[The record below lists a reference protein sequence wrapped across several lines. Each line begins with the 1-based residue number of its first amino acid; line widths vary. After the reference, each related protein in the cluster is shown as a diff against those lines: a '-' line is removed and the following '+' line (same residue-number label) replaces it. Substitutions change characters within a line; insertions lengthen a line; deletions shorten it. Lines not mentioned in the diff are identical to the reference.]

1 MVCYKMKFTKKIY
14 SVPYNRYLKLQ
25 SFLRKR
31 RREILIFLEHTST
44 ITAGSNYNIQNLLV
58 SEEYLLE
65 KSVQFFQVE
74 RGGDLTAH
82 EVGQLVIYPHIDLK
96 KRNITI
102 GDYLHLLTQTLIQ
115 SISDVWG
122 ILVIE
127 NKEKPGLYLASN
139 PNKKLVSMGV
149 YFKSYFTSY
158 GVAINLRN
166 DLSVFRMINPCGQ
179 DAANMVSLLSLGL
192 DTSIEKEEEFRE
204 TFLMKFTTALDSF
217 STCQN

>member
-1 MVCYKMKFTKKIY
+1 MVCYKMKFIKKIY

>member
-1 MVCYKMKFTKKIY
+1 MKFTKKIY
-14 SVPYNRYLKLQ
+14 SVPYNRYVQLQ
-25 SFLRKR
+25 FLLRKKR
-31 RREILIFLEHTST
+31 KEIVIFLEHTST

>member
-1 MVCYKMKFTKKIY
+1 MKFIKKIY

-25 SFLRKR
+25 SSLRKR

-122 ILVIE
+122 LLVIE

>member
-1 MVCYKMKFTKKIY
+1 MKFIKKIY

>member
-1 MVCYKMKFTKKIY
+1 MKFTKKIY
-14 SVPYNRYLKLQ
+14 SVPYNRYLNLQ

-65 KSVQFFQVE
+65 NSVQFFQVE

-82 EVGQLVIYPHIDLK
+82 EIGQLVIYPHIDLK

-122 ILVIE
+122 LLVIE
-127 NKEKPGLYLASN
+127 NKEKPGLYLESN

-192 DTSIEKEEEFRE
+192 DTSTKKEEEFRE
-204 TFLMKFTTALDSF
+204 IFLKKFTIALGSF
-217 STCQN
+217 STCQK

>member
-1 MVCYKMKFTKKIY
+1 MKFTKKIY

>member
-1 MVCYKMKFTKKIY
+1 MKFTKKIY

-122 ILVIE
+122 LLVIE

>member
-115 SISDVWG
+115 SISEVWG

>member
-1 MVCYKMKFTKKIY
+1 MKFTKKIY

-166 DLSVFRMINPCGQ
+166 DLSVFRMINPCG
-179 DAANMVSLLSLGL
+179 
-192 DTSIEKEEEFRE
+192 
-204 TFLMKFTTALDSF
+204 
-217 STCQN
+217 

>member
-1 MVCYKMKFTKKIY
+1 MKFTKKIY

-82 EVGQLVIYPHIDLK
+82 EIGQLVIYPHIDLK

-102 GDYLHLLTQTLIQ
+102 GDYLHLLTQTMIH
-115 SISDVWG
+115 SISEVWN
-122 ILVIE
+122 LSVIQD
-127 NKEKPGLYLASN
+127 KEKPGLYLASE
-139 PNKKLVSMGV
+139 PTKKLVSIGV

-166 DLSVFRMINPCGQ
+166 DLSVFRMINPCGG

-204 TFLMKFTTALDSF
+204 VFKKKFTISLE
-217 STCQN
+217 

>member
-1 MVCYKMKFTKKIY
+1 MKFTKKIG
-14 SVPYNRYLKLQ
+14 SVPYIRYLKLQ
-25 SFLRKR
+25 SSLRSR
-31 RREILIFLEHTST
+31 RKEIIIFLEHTST

>member
-1 MVCYKMKFTKKIY
+1 MKFTKKIY

-122 ILVIE
+122 LLVIE

-204 TFLMKFTTALDSF
+204 TFMKKFTISLE
-217 STCQN
+217 

>member
-1 MVCYKMKFTKKIY
+1 MKFIKKIY

-115 SISDVWG
+115 SISEVWG